1 MYAKHKIKQI
11 MKALTGNVA
20 KIIYSI
26 PMILFGVFHFMMAE
40 NMAGMVPSFVPG
52 GIFWVYLTGVAL
64 IAAGVAIII
73 NKMARLAA
81 LLLAVLLLIFV
92 LAIHLPGAIAGEEMA
107 MPSLLKDIALMAGA
121 LLIAGS
127 SK

>member
-1 MYAKHKIKQI
+1 
-11 MKALTGNVA
+11 MKALTGTVA
-20 KIIYSI
+20 KIIYAI

-40 NMAGMVPSFVPG
+40 SMTGMVPSFVPG
-52 GIFWVYLTGVAL
+52 GVFWVYLTGVAL
-64 IAAGVAIII
+64 IAAGVAIVI

-92 LAIHLPGAIAGEEMA
+92 LTIHLPGAIAGEQMA
-107 MPSLLKDIALMAGA
+107 MSSMLKDIALMAGA
-121 LLIAGS
+121 LLIAGT